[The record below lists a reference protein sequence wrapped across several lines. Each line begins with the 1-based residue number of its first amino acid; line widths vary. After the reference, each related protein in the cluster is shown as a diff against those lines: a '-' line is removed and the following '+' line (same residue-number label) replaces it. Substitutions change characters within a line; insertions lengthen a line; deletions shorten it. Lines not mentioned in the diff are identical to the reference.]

1 MWCMPGRCRQV
12 MSVLPIGSWMLTIG
26 HQEASVVILEKKFEM
41 CKILTFW
48 SQLSQCNLDGMDL
61 LQPKLSQA
69 YKDDI
74 TVIKDRQDKRGHCG
88 SNRQV
93 SLKHPCLWTVW
104 SVSYEPLICA
114 CGAPHPADRCH
125 EPFYILGP
133 GFEPPT
139 FVVVSLA
146 QVFVRLRNEFSDCW

>member
-1 MWCMPGRCRQV
+1 MYAGKVSPSNVRSSNRILNANHWA
-12 MSVLPIGSWMLTIG
+12 SGSQCSDSW
-26 HQEASVVILEKKFEM
+26 KKFEM
-41 CKILTFW
+41 CKTLTFW